1 MDKDNLI
8 KITNKLYQLTLL
20 FPQKEPLR
28 YKIREVADNILANSV
43 SNPKTGKEVLN
54 DIEILNNFFEV
65 AKAQNWVKVQNILE
79 IQGEY
84 DKIKDNLKTTLEEPE
99 VIHLPQ
105 AMPHNREF
113 SPQIKVE
120 AQMASNSNR
129 KQKIVEILKGKDKI
143 QVWEMKKVFPE
154 ITKRTLRRDFENLLR
169 QGLIERMGERN
180 NTFYR
185 LVS

>member
-1 MDKDNLI
+1 MDKENLI
-8 KITNKLYQLTLL
+8 KITNKIYQLTIL

-28 YKIREVADNILANSV
+28 YKIREVADNILANSA
-43 SNPKTGKEVLN
+43 SNPKTEKETLK

-84 DKIKDNLKTTLEEPE
+84 DKIKNNLKTELEKPE
-99 VIHLPQ
+99 IIHLPQ
-105 AMPHNREF
+105 AAPHNREF
-113 SPQIKVE
+113 SPSVKVE
-120 AQMASNSNR
+120 AQMTFNSNR
-129 KQKIVEILKGKDKI
+129 KQKIVEILKEKGQT

-154 ITKRTLRRDFENLLR
+154 ITKRTLRRDFENLLK

-180 NTFYR
+180 NTYYR
-185 LVS
+185 LIA

>member
-1 MDKDNLI
+1 MNREDLI
-8 KITNKLYQLTLL
+8 KLTNKIYQLTLL

-28 YKIREVADNILANSV
+28 YKIREVADNILANSA
-43 SNPKTGKEVLN
+43 SNPKTKKETLK

-65 AKAQNWVKVQNILE
+65 AKAQNWVKIQDILE
-79 IQGEY
+79 IQNEY
-84 DKIKDNLKTTLEEPE
+84 NKIKDSLKTTEKPE

-105 AMPHNREF
+105 TMPHNREF
-113 SPQIKVE
+113 SPPIMAE
-120 AQMASNSNR
+120 AQLTSNSNR
-129 KQKIVEILKGKDKI
+129 KQKIVEILKEKDRI

-180 NTFYR
+180 NTYYR
-185 LVS
+185 LTA